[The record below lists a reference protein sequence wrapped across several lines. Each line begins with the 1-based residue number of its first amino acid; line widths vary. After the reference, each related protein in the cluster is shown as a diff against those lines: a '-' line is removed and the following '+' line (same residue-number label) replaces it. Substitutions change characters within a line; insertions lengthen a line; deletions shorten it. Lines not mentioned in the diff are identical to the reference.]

1 MDFTEGQ
8 LKEIRRVVWSD
19 TPLGYEYFYRL
30 TQNRVMP
37 THTKP
42 WIEQI
47 YRSHAAGRG
56 TLIRA
61 FVGSTKTTVIT
72 DVFTAYRIGLEPQK
86 RNLIIQASDDS
97 AANNAQAIALMI
109 ETNPGWKICF
119 PHIVPDMAVGWSR
132 KGYEVMDTRV
142 DYGVFRQGIAQDPC
156 WQGVGYTSS
165 GIIGRHPDGVLN
177 MDDVNDENNT
187 RSDRE
192 RTHTNEIVQKTIMS
206 RIIPGVTWPVV
217 EGTPWRR
224 DDVLGY
230 VQGTG
235 LCDVIETPLL
245 DEEGN
250 SNWPDYYTEDKVDF
264 KKKSLGSIGFSLMCQ
279 LNLDAAEGG
288 ELKREWIHQYPNEN
302 INASWPVAIGVDYAS
317 VRDPK
322 KGGDRDSFS
331 LAVLRMIPGGGLVL
345 VDGFDDVVSQAEA
358 ESKICQFAEIYPTYR
373 QINLEDLGKGE
384 EFYSSFIRKHSLK
397 VLPSKVGNKSK
408 DMRFTKEMA
417 PLFERGQVWISDAP
431 NEYLNKFTRQ
441 WCAWEPHGIEHDDT
455 LDAVYHGIKAGIQNL
470 PPDQQEVFYAPAFR
484 RKHTNPWA
492 ALRDA

>member
-1 MDFTEGQ
+1 
-8 LKEIRRVVWSD
+8 
-19 TPLGYEYFYRL
+19 
-30 TQNRVMP
+30 
-37 THTKP
+37 
-42 WIEQI
+42 
-47 YRSHAAGRG
+47 
-56 TLIRA
+56 
-61 FVGSTKTTVIT
+61 
-72 DVFTAYRIGLEPQK
+72 
-86 RNLIIQASDDS
+86 
-97 AANNAQAIALMI
+97 
-109 ETNPGWKICF
+109 
-119 PHIVPDMAVGWSR
+119 
-132 KGYEVMDTRV
+132 
-142 DYGVFRQGIAQDPC
+142 
-156 WQGVGYTSS
+156 
-165 GIIGRHPDGVLN
+165 